1 MCVCVTVCVCVYPR
15 ATEHVWRSEDNLEGS
30 VLSFHNV
37 HSGDQTQNHMVVGK
51 PLYLLRQLA
60 DP

>member
-1 MCVCVTVCVCVYPR
+1 MCVYVW
-15 ATEHVWRSEDNLEGS
+15 EHICHGMHTWRSEDNLEGS